1 MNSSNSVDING
12 NKIRLIREQK
22 GLTQLYLAT
31 VVGVTTDTI
40 SRWENRRYPSI
51 KLENAKK
58 LAEALEVSLEEL
70 LEMEADRE
78 PDAEIG
84 GEEAAADKAVSSLAG
99 RIGVPWPRGRWW
111 ILAGAGVLIVAA
123 LAWAVI
129 VTNRSGME
137 AVRIMPAHTAPNL
150 SFPVLIRITGAL
162 DAGNTL
168 LIRDE
173 LLGEGQAI
181 GAEGEGSP
189 KEFGKNPRWIGKLAG
204 GEAAFLYLVKPDKKL
219 RPDDEIEFAGDL
231 ITREGQSFGEK
242 IGGERRITIAPYH
255 WADRDKD
262 YVISDSEI
270 LRAHETYSLPGSNL
284 IDFNEIEEL
293 WLAGKYDWNKK
304 TQTFVP
310 VAPTEGKQ

>member
-162 DAGNTL
+162 DAGTPCSSATSCWA
-168 LIRDE
+168 R
-173 LLGEGQAI
+173 GRPSARK
-181 GAEGEGSP
+181 ARAR
-189 KEFGKNPRWIGKLAG
+189 PR
-204 GEAAFLYLVKPDKKL
+204 
-219 RPDDEIEFAGDL
+219 
-231 ITREGQSFGEK
+231 SSEK
-242 IGGERRITIAPYH
+242 ILGGSASWPAARRLFST
-255 WADRDKD
+255 W
-262 YVISDSEI
+262 
-270 LRAHETYSLPGSNL
+270 
-284 IDFNEIEEL
+284 
-293 WLAGKYDWNKK
+293 
-304 TQTFVP
+304 
-310 VAPTEGKQ
+310 